1 MQQERAETL
10 ALQVLVWLVG
20 HDDLLPVFLG
30 STGLGE
36 DDLRARA
43 GETELLTA
51 VLDFLTM
58 NDDWVNDCAA
68 AIAIDPHD
76 VLRARQALPGGEDI
90 HWT

>member
-1 MQQERAETL
+1 MQQEIAETL
-10 ALQVLVWLVG
+10 ALKILVWLVG
-20 HDDLLPVFLG
+20 NEEVLPVFLG

-51 VLDFLTM
+51 VLDFVTM
-58 NDDWVNDCAA
+58 NDDWVNDCAQSLE
-68 AIAIDPHD
+68 IDPHD
-76 VLRARQALPGGEDI
+76 VLKARQSMPGGAEI